1 MAVDIQGIAQVQ
13 TDVPQDDATG
23 VLVQAPEGTRS
34 TPGGLSDT
42 PPATGQN
49 FYGQPFILGCRVGIA
64 VNSPAAATTY
74 RATLL
79 NKNAPCALKILEV
92 TMQVVDLSVAEFTDA
107 DGGNL
112 DVTVIR
118 GDGDASETESD
129 VLADFTMDDDFANGE
144 TIRWPDQT
152 TLLANTEI
160 VEGGSLYVDLVVE
173 PDATAGATND
183 GAVVDV
189 WVTCVKIN
197 S

>member
-1 MAVDIQGIAQVQ
+1 MAVDITGIAQVQ
-13 TDVPQDDATG
+13 TSVPQDDATG
-23 VLVQAPEGTRS
+23 ILVQTPEGTRS
-34 TPGGLSDT
+34 TPGGLSAT
-42 PPATGQN
+42 PRPAGQN

-64 VNSPAAATTY
+64 ANSPAAATTY

-79 NKNAPCALKILEV
+79 NKNAPSLLKVLEI
-92 TMQVVDLSVAEFTDA
+92 TMQVVDLTVADFTDA
-107 DGGNL
+107 DAGNL

-118 GDGDASETESD
+118 GDGATSEVESD

-152 TLLANTEI
+152 TLLANTDV
-160 VEGGSLYVDLVVE
+160 VEGGSLYVDLIVD

-189 WVTCVKIN
+189 WVTCVKVN